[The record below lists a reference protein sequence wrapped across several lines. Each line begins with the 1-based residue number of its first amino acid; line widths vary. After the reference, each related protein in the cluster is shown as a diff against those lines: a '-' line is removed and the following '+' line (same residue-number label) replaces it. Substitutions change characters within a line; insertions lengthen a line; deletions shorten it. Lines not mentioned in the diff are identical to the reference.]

1 MRKRSPLRNQST
13 FSDAQTVGL
22 AALASYADVL
32 AFLSKSGVGRCRR
45 PTPVE
50 LPFVH
55 GVKGIE
61 NLFHSMSAAA
71 PATPDTDDEEW
82 NPLSQRPHTPLPPP
96 VKDELGAE
104 VTALKEAVDA
114 FTTLTHEMM
123 HVALWEPFFT
133 GFWRPRGKGAFREFS
148 LLAEGFCFFF
158 SDIVVSSAVRARLP
172 DGEFALERRTPSN
185 ALFHPARAFRALGI
199 EDHAA
204 ILDIYLEGFNG
215 GQTALWQPRGGNTFV
230 AKLAAQAYD
239 FYAGSLRYLDEA
251 HAALTAFGGLSD
263 FYRRFCAIPG
273 LPSLLDEA
281 QARRAG
287 GEGRKAYFAEFFRS
301 GLPRL
306 AALKS
311 SEVTRVR
318 WRRMLQMRAYY
329 ALQVRWL
336 LHEDLVVARAWTA
349 PLRRRLAQ
357 HVDTYLDGLHDLLV
371 RLARRADPLPERDLA
386 RLDAA
391 YDEQV
396 RTPCQAH
403 DAWVGHRWLIAPR
416 RAGGLVNV
424 FTASPAKGRAAKVHL
439 LQTVSFLSHELTQRL
454 SDGKTVEARAE
465 ILTQLQRV
473 AALGAVG
480 GRGSATDTSTAARR
494 LRSELARPQMLPIWS
509 VPLASFDP
517 AGNRY
522 RELAFSYQ

>member
-1 MRKRSPLRNQST
+1 MRKRSPPKNPSAFR
-13 FSDAQTVGL
+13 DAQTVGL
-22 AALASYADVL
+22 AALASYAEVL
-32 AFLSKSGVGRCRR
+32 AFLGRGGGRRGRR

-96 VKDELGAE
+96 VQDELGAE

-133 GFWRPRGKGAFREFS
+133 GFWRPRSKGAFREFS

-158 SDIVVSSAVRARLP
+158 SDIVVSGAVRARLP

-204 ILDIYLEGFNG
+204 ILDIYLEGFRG
-215 GQTALWQPRGGNTFV
+215 QQTALWQPRGGNNFV

-251 HAALTAFGGLSD
+251 HAALTAFGGISD

-273 LPSLLDEA
+273 LPSLLDET
-281 QARRAG
+281 QAKRAG
-287 GEGRKAYFAEFFRS
+287 GEDRKAYFAEFFRA

-306 AALKS
+306 SALTDA
-311 SEVTRVR
+311 EVTGVR

-336 LHEDLVVARAWTA
+336 LGEDLVVARAWTA
-349 PLRRRLAQ
+349 SLSRRLVQ

-371 RLARRADPLPERDLA
+371 RLAQRAGQSPEHELA

-396 RTPCQAH
+396 RTPCQDH

-424 FTASPAKGRAAKVHL
+424 FAASVTGGRAAKVRL
-439 LQTVSFLSHELTQRL
+439 LQTVSFLTCELAQRL
-454 SDGKTVEARAE
+454 SDGETVEARAE
-465 ILTQLQRV
+465 LLTLLQRIT
-473 AALGAVG
+473 ALGAAG
-480 GRGSATDTSTAARR
+480 GRGSAKDTTAAARQ
-494 LRSELARPQMLPIWS
+494 LQSQLARPRLLPLWS

>member
-1 MRKRSPLRNQST
+1 M
-13 FSDAQTVGL
+13 
-22 AALASYADVL
+22 
-32 AFLSKSGVGRCRR
+32 C
-45 PTPVE
+45 
-50 LPFVH
+50 
-55 GVKGIE
+55 
-61 NLFHSMSAAA
+61 AAA
-71 PATPDTDDEEW
+71 PATPDTSDEEW

-96 VKDELGAE
+96 VQDELGAE

-133 GFWRPRGKGAFREFS
+133 GFWQPRGRSAFREFS
-148 LLAEGFCFFF
+148 LMAEGFCFFY
-158 SDIVVSSAVRARLP
+158 SDIVVSGAVRVRLP

-215 GQTALWQPRGGNTFV
+215 QPTALWQPRGGNNFA

-263 FYRRFCAIPG
+263 FHRRFCAIPG

-281 QARRAG
+281 LAKAAG
-287 GEGRKAYFAEFFRS
+287 GSDRKAYFEGFFQH

-306 AALKS
+306 ASLTSA
-311 SEVTRVR
+311 EATRVR

-336 LHEDLVVARAWTA
+336 MQEGLVVARTWTA
-349 PLRRRLAQ
+349 PLERRLVQ
-357 HVDTYLDGLHDLLV
+357 HVDRYLDGLRDLLLQ
-371 RLARRADPLPERDLA
+371 LARRASQSPEAALA
-386 RLDAA
+386 QLDAA

-403 DAWVGHRWLIAPR
+403 DAWAGHRWLIAPR

-424 FTASPAKGRAAKVHL
+424 LAATPAKGRAAKVHL
-439 LQTVSFLSHELTQRL
+439 LQTVTFLVDELTQRL
-454 SDGKTVEARAE
+454 RDGKTVEARSE
-465 ILTQLQRV
+465 ILAQLQRV
-473 AALGAVG
+473 AGLGATG
-480 GRGSATDTSTAARR
+480 GLGKASATTTAARQ
-494 LRSELARPQMLPIWS
+494 LRSELARPDLLPIWS